1 MKHVSLTD
9 ITRKRI
15 AKWIE
20 TAKPVQTNPTWTERR
35 QAIDFGGHTYII
47 NNGQVFQCAHCG
59 TFDPEWNAT
68 EVLSFFQETFGIK
81 SYDIEVVCS
90 VAVVPNESK

>member
-1 MKHVSLTD
+1 MPSD
-9 ITRKRI
+9 ATRKRI

-20 TAKPVQTNPTWTERR
+20 SAKAIDTNPVWTEKRL
-35 QAIDFGGHTYII
+35 AIDFGGHTYIV

-68 EVLSFFQETFGIK
+68 EVLAFFRDNFNIK
-81 SYDIEVVCS
+81 EYEIMVTCT
-90 VAVVPNESK
+90 VAVAAESL